1 VIELIRDESRTC
13 GSCLYYV
20 NRDGMCGCP
29 LGENCGEEV
38 QENVDC
44 CPDWTGSAA
53 ETEKDLPAELIR
65 REGAEL
71 SAGVRELGDCI
82 LRLGQLIS
90 GMQARMDELES
101 RQAAVTIRHAD
112 ALRLQAQIRQRAAQV
127 CDKYALSDKES
138 PKVIRNAIKRDV
150 LKRYGI
156 RDLHDLPEAQR
167 SGAESLIAGWT
178 SIRLVMER
186 RGMA

>member
-1 VIELIRDESRTC
+1 MIELIRDESRTC
-13 GSCLYYV
+13 GSCMYYV
-20 NRDGMCGCP
+20 RCDGKCSHP
-29 LGENCGEEV
+29 LGESCGEDVRESW
-38 QENVDC
+38 EG
-44 CPDWTGSAA
+44 CPDWTGKSA
-53 ETEKDLPAELIR
+53 ETEKNLPAELIR

-71 SAGVRELGDCI
+71 STSVRELGDCI

-127 CDKYALSDKES
+127 CDKYSLTDTES
-138 PKVIRNAIKRDV
+138 PKIIRNAIKKDV